1 MLTNYRFLIVQTEP
15 VPLGVWRINASTGL
29 PIRETPYRDSTLL
42 DSLRRGQCVEIVET
56 IVKLDR
62 VRARV
67 ILPDL
72 PNGTEEEEE
81 EKPTSG
87 RRRSLVG
94 TSKSGWISLL
104 NAVTGSAGAS
114 PVPLGA
120 YVVVAEPEGCIVT
133 EGGGLDSKVK
143 SKLLPGTCIEIV
155 ATRIEGG
162 VVRGL
167 LDGGGHTTLFVP
179 PPRMNMDSNNKS
191 TVVGR
196 QTKDGGTML
205 AMPVPFGTYQ
215 IVRNG
220 LSVTTGMSSDSS
232 IIMTL
237 QAKMMTEVIETCVVN
252 GRVRGRICS
261 VMSEDGTCIA
271 IECTEQ
277 RGGGSISSCLSSG
290 ERTAWIDLFERNQR
304 WAKIVRFR
312 IGRSV
317 PRGGTNRAKKVNN
330 SMLSD
335 GVCIIQ
341 PARGNLLDMEVPY

>member
-1 MLTNYRFLIVQTEP
+1 MDTFANQYLLFLFVQTEP
-15 VPLGVWRINASTGL
+15 VPLGVYRINFSAGL
-29 PIRETPYRDSTLL
+29 PMRETPDRDSTLL

-67 ILPDL
+67 IVPDL

-81 EKPTSG
+81 EKSTSG
-87 RRRSLVG
+87 RGRSLVG

-120 YVVVAEPEGCIVT
+120 YVVVVEPEGCIVT

-179 PPRMNMDSNNKS
+179 NNKS

-215 IVRNG
+215 IVRKG

-232 IIMTL
+232 IIMNL
-237 QAKMMTEVIETCVVN
+237 EAKMMTEVIETCVVN

-271 IECTEQ
+271 IECTE
-277 RGGGSISSCLSSG
+277 RRGGGGGSISSCLSSG

-304 WAKIVRFR
+304 WAKIVRSR
-312 IGRSV
+312 VGRSV
-317 PRGGTNRAKKVNN
+317 PRGGANRAKKVNN
-330 SMLSD
+330 NLLSD
-335 GVCIIQ
+335 GVCIVQ
-341 PARGNLLDMEVPY
+341 PMRGNLLDMEVPY